1 MNILSK
7 EELIKT
13 EGGAALVW
21 TKLLGVIGGALTF
34 GIGFINGLLRPL
46 GCSK

>member
-1 MNILSK
+1 MNTLTK

-13 EGGAALVW
+13 EGGSALVW
-21 TKLLGVIGGALTF
+21 SKIIGIIGGAFTF

>member
-7 EELIKT
+7 EELINT
-13 EGGAALVW
+13 NGGGALVW
-21 TKLLGVIGGALTF
+21 TKILGIVGGAITF
-34 GIGFINGLLRPL
+34 GIGFINGILRPL